1 MIKRPIHVSHE
12 FLKEVLDK
20 QSIAVDATMGNGY
33 DTAFLASLSQ
43 RVYAFDVQQ
52 QALTKTQERLEQQ
65 GLTNAELILAGHEQ
79 VDQYVKEPIR
89 AAILIWAIY
98 PMQISR

>member
-33 DTAFLASLSQ
+33 DTAF
-43 RVYAFDVQQ
+43 
-52 QALTKTQERLEQQ
+52 
-65 GLTNAELILAGHEQ
+65 
-79 VDQYVKEPIR
+79 
-89 AAILIWAIY
+89 
-98 PMQISR
+98 